1 MLTDNIFK
9 KIIDKQIPV
18 QLLHE
23 DDRCLAFHDVNPQAP
38 VHVLIIP
45 PRSSRPMP
53 TSSRKTGNCWAIC
66 IWWRPGWRSNWD
78 CTKAI
83 GW

>member
-18 QLLHE
+18 QFLHE
-23 DDRCLAFHDVNPQAP
+23 DDCCLAFHDVNPQAP

-45 PRSSRPMP
+45 RRSSRPTP
-53 TSSRKTGNCWAIC
+53 TSSRKTGNCWGIC
-66 IWWRPGWRSNWD
+66 IWWRPDWRSNWD
-78 CTKAI
+78 CTRGI